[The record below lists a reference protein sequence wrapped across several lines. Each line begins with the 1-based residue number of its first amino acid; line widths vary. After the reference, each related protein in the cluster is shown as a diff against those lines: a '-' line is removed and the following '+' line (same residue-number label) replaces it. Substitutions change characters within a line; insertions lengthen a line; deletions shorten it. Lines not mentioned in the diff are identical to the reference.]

1 MEKLERKFG
10 EIRKYLDIV
19 SHISICMKE
28 TLQYENFSCSKDV
41 PDSYDDFYVY
51 GIGLIEEL
59 FDDEI
64 DSTLQIF
71 QPCREVMLS
80 ETPREI

>member
-28 TLQYENFSCSKDV
+28 TLQYENFSALHRSNVK
-41 PDSYDDFYVY
+41 
-51 GIGLIEEL
+51 
-59 FDDEI
+59 
-64 DSTLQIF
+64 
-71 QPCREVMLS
+71 
-80 ETPREI
+80 